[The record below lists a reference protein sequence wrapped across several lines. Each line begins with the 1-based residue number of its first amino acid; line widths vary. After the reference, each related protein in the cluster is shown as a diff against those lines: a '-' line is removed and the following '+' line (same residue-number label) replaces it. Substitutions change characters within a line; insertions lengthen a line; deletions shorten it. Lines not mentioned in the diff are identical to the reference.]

1 MSDNY
6 QLLTY
11 TKNFGSVLNEIQVN
25 KTYSFTERKRI
36 SLSNI
41 RSCYGIYNGNINKS
55 ITEYIITK
63 ERETQSWNPYNKN
76 CIDFKFEWIPK
87 EGETTF
93 NIDNNINIIDYIY
106 IIEDS
111 QNGRI
116 PSTPQNDW
124 LILIDN
130 YGNIHKTKR
139 GSGNIMKFN
148 SDVLL
153 KREDRKVLSDQV
165 IDYIKKHN
173 LICNV
178 TLTTNDIIDIQNI
191 AGMGQ
196 EKIIKYEL
204 EQPQKIIKM
213 VYDKNDII
221 QDLILSFPGVDP
233 WEKAK
238 ELMESYKGRLIH
250 LFQLNQDESLI
261 LSDVIEKKNTIKKMI
276 RRNKDIDDDDIKAL
290 IEMKKEKIKTFK
302 LQIDELMNR
311 HSLRCSEINKLEK
324 LLCKLS
330 NIPKKEIKTEFI

>member
-1 MSDNY
+1 MSDNS

-11 TKNFGSVLNEIQVN
+11 TKNYGSVLSEIQVN
-25 KTYSFTERKRI
+25 KTYSFKERKRI
-36 SLSNI
+36 SSSNI
-41 RSCYGIYNGNINKS
+41 TGFYDIYNGTINKS

-63 ERETQSWNPYNKN
+63 ERETQIYNPYNKN
-76 CIDFKFEWIPK
+76 CIDFKFEWNPK

-93 NIDNNINIIDYIY
+93 NIDNNISIIDYIY
-106 IIEDS
+106 IIEAK
-111 QNGRI
+111 NT
-116 PSTPQNDW
+116 STHNDW
-124 LILIDN
+124 LIIIDN

-204 EQPQKIIKM
+204 EQPQKIINM

-250 LFQLNQDESLI
+250 LFQLNQNESLI

-290 IEMKKEKIKTFK
+290 IEMKKEKVKTFE

-330 NIPKKEIKTEFI
+330 NISKKEIKTEFI